1 MDSSGPQ
8 RMLTMMLRVSFR
20 ANLFADMTG
29 SRRPSD
35 EGGAMTIKTLGRRAP
50 ATLALLLAL
59 VAIPFAAGTAGGSPT
74 KASEA
79 KPTIVLVHG
88 AWADSSGWNDSV
100 KQLQNKGYDAL
111 AVATPLRSLHGD
123 AAYLSSVL
131 ASIAGPIV
139 LVGHSYGGMVLTN
152 AATGNPN
159 IKALVYIA
167 AFAPDQGEK
176 QIDLILKNPG
186 SQIGPDT
193 LTVRPYPGGGLD
205 SYITPSVFRRVFA
218 HDVSKSTAAVM
229 AATQRPFELAI
240 LEELSGPPAWK
251 TIPSW
256 YLVATEDRAIP
267 PATQRFMAQR
277 AGATI
282 AEVQASHVPMNSRPS
297 AVTDLILDAARAT
310 D

>member
-1 MDSSGPQ
+1 
-8 RMLTMMLRVSFR
+8 
-20 ANLFADMTG
+20 
-29 SRRPSD
+29 
-35 EGGAMTIKTLGRRAP
+35 MTIKTLSRRAL

-59 VAIPFAAGTAGGSPT
+59 VAIPFAAGTAGGTPT
-74 KASEA
+74 KAGEA

-100 KQLQNKGYDAL
+100 KKLQNKGYTAL

-131 ASIAGPIV
+131 ATIAGPIV

-159 IKALVYIA
+159 VKALVYIA

-186 SQIGPDT
+186 SEIGPDT
-193 LTVRPYPGGGLD
+193 LTVRRYPGGLD
-205 SYITPSVFRRVFA
+205 SYITPSVFHRIFA

-229 AATQRPFELAI
+229 AATQRPFDLAI
-240 LEELSGPPAWK
+240 LEELSGPPAWR

-256 YLVATEDRAIP
+256 YLIATEDRAIP
-267 PATQRFMAQR
+267 PATQRFMADR
-277 AGATI
+277 AGATT
-282 AEVQASHVPMNSRPS
+282 AEVRASHVPMNSRPS
-297 AVTDLILDAARAT
+297 AVTDLILDAANAVS
-310 D
+310 

>member
-1 MDSSGPQ
+1 
-8 RMLTMMLRVSFR
+8 
-20 ANLFADMTG
+20 MTTA
-29 SRRPSD
+29 RNTNP
-35 EGGAMTIKTLGRRAP
+35 LGRRAA
-50 ATLALLLAL
+50 ATLALIVALLAL
-59 VAIPFAAGTAGGSPT
+59 AFAVGTAASSSSKP
-74 KASEA
+74 SEA

-100 KQLQNKGYDAL
+100 KKLQSKGYTAL

-159 IKALVYIA
+159 VKALVYIA

-193 LTVRPYPGGGLD
+193 LTVRPYPGGLD
-205 SYITPSVFRRVFA
+205 SYITPSVFHRIFA
-218 HDVSKSTAAVM
+218 HDVPERTAAVM
-229 AATQRPFELAI
+229 AATQRPFDLAI
-240 LEELSGPPAWK
+240 LEELSGPPAWR

-256 YLVATEDRAIP
+256 YLIATEDRAIP
-267 PATQRFMAQR
+267 PATQRFMADR
-277 AGATI
+277 AGATT
-282 AEVQASHVPMNSRPS
+282 AEVRASHVPMNSRPS
-297 AVTDLILDAARAT
+297 AVTDLILDAANAVG
-310 D
+310 

>member
-1 MDSSGPQ
+1 
-8 RMLTMMLRVSFR
+8 
-20 ANLFADMTG
+20 
-29 SRRPSD
+29 
-35 EGGAMTIKTLGRRAP
+35 MTIKTLSRRTP
-50 ATLALLLAL
+50 AKLALLLAL
-59 VAIPFAAGTAGGSPT
+59 LVALLAVPFAAGTAGGSPS
-74 KASEA
+74 KASEP

-88 AWADSSGWNDSV
+88 AWADSSGWNDSI
-100 KQLQNKGYDAL
+100 KRLQNEGYTAL
-111 AVATPLRSLHGD
+111 AVANPLRSLHGD

-131 ASIAGPIV
+131 ASITGPIV

-159 IKALVYIA
+159 VKALVYIA

-193 LTVRPYPGGGLD
+193 LTFRPYPGGLD

-218 HDVSKSTAAVM
+218 HDVPPNTAALM
-229 AATQRPFELAI
+229 AATQRPFDIAI

-267 PATQRFMAQR
+267 PATQRFMANR

-282 AEVQASHVPMNSRPS
+282 AEVRSSHVPMNSRPS

>member
-1 MDSSGPQ
+1 
-8 RMLTMMLRVSFR
+8 
-20 ANLFADMTG
+20 MTV
-29 SRRPSD
+29 
-35 EGGAMTIKTLGRRAP
+35 KTLSRRAP
-50 ATLALLLAL
+50 AKLALLLAL
-59 VAIPFAAGTAGGSPT
+59 LVALLAVPFAAGTAGGSPS
-74 KASEA
+74 KASEP

-88 AWADSSGWNDSV
+88 AWADSSGWNDSI
-100 KQLQNKGYDAL
+100 KRLQNEGYTAL
-111 AVATPLRSLHGD
+111 AVANPLRSLHGD

-159 IKALVYIA
+159 VKALVYIA

-193 LTVRPYPGGGLD
+193 LTFRPYPGGLD
-205 SYITPSVFRRVFA
+205 SYITPSVFHRVFA
-218 HDVSKSTAAVM
+218 HDVPPKTAAVM
-229 AATQRPFELAI
+229 AATQRPFDIAI

-256 YLVATEDRAIP
+256 YLIATEDRAIP
-267 PATQRFMAQR
+267 PATQRFMANR

-282 AEVQASHVPMNSRPS
+282 AEVRSSHVPMVSRPS

>member
-1 MDSSGPQ
+1 
-8 RMLTMMLRVSFR
+8 
-20 ANLFADMTG
+20 
-29 SRRPSD
+29 
-35 EGGAMTIKTLGRRAP
+35 MTIKTLSRRAP
-50 ATLALLLAL
+50 AKLALLLAL
-59 VAIPFAAGTAGGSPT
+59 LAALLAVPFAGGTAGGSPS
-74 KASEA
+74 KASEP

-88 AWADSSGWNDSV
+88 AWADSSGWNDSI
-100 KQLQNKGYDAL
+100 KRLQNKGYTAL
-111 AVATPLRSLHGD
+111 AVANPLRSLHGD

-131 ASIAGPIV
+131 ASITGPIV

-159 IKALVYIA
+159 VKALVYIA
-167 AFAPDQGEK
+167 GFAPDQGER

-193 LTVRPYPGGGLD
+193 LTIRPYPDGLD
-205 SYITPSVFRRVFA
+205 SYITPSVFHRVFA
-218 HDVSKSTAAVM
+218 HDVPPKTAAVM
-229 AATQRPFELAI
+229 AATQRPFDLAI

-256 YLVATEDRAIP
+256 YLIATEDRAIP
-267 PATQRFMAQR
+267 PATQRFMAER
-277 AGATI
+277 ANATI
-282 AEVQASHVPMNSRPS
+282 AEVRSSHVPMVSRPS

>member
-1 MDSSGPQ
+1 
-8 RMLTMMLRVSFR
+8 
-20 ANLFADMTG
+20 
-29 SRRPSD
+29 
-35 EGGAMTIKTLGRRAP
+35 MTIKTLSRRAP
-50 ATLALLLAL
+50 SKLALLLAL
-59 VAIPFAAGTAGGSPT
+59 LVALLAVPFAAATAGGSPS
-74 KASEA
+74 KASEP

-88 AWADSSGWNDSV
+88 AWADSSGWNDSI
-100 KQLQNKGYDAL
+100 KRLQTKGYTAL
-111 AVATPLRSLHGD
+111 AVANPLRSLAGD

-152 AATGNPN
+152 AATGNQN
-159 IKALVYIA
+159 VKALVYIA

-193 LTVRPYPGGGLD
+193 LTFRPYPGGLD
-205 SYITPSVFRRVFA
+205 SYITPSVFHRVFA
-218 HDVSKSTAAVM
+218 HDVPAKTAAVM
-229 AATQRPFELAI
+229 AATQRPFDIAI

-251 TIPSW
+251 SIPSW
-256 YLVATEDRAIP
+256 YLIATEDRAIP
-267 PATQRFMAQR
+267 PATQRFMANR

-282 AEVQASHVPMNSRPS
+282 AEVRSSHVPMVSRPS

>member
-1 MDSSGPQ
+1 
-8 RMLTMMLRVSFR
+8 
-20 ANLFADMTG
+20 MT
-29 SRRPSD
+29 
-35 EGGAMTIKTLGRRAP
+35 TKTLGLRTP
-50 ATLALLLAL
+50 ATLALIVALLAL
-59 VAIPFAAGTAGGSPT
+59 PFAVGTAASSPS
-74 KASEA
+74 KPGEA

-100 KQLQNKGYDAL
+100 KQLQNKGYEAL
-111 AVATPLRSLHGD
+111 AVATPLRSLRGD

-159 IKALVYIA
+159 VKALVYIA

-193 LTVRPYPGGGLD
+193 LTVRPYPGGLD
-205 SYITPSVFRRVFA
+205 SYITPSLFHRIFA

-229 AATQRPFELAI
+229 AATQRPFDLAI
-240 LEELSGPPAWK
+240 LEELSGPPAWR

-256 YLVATEDRAIP
+256 YLIATEDRAIP
-267 PATQRFMAQR
+267 PATQRFMAER
-277 AGATI
+277 AGATT
-282 AEVQASHVPMNSRPS
+282 AEVRASHVPMNSRPS
-297 AVTDLILDAARAT
+297 AVTDLILDAANAVG
-310 D
+310 

>member
-1 MDSSGPQ
+1 
-8 RMLTMMLRVSFR
+8 
-20 ANLFADMTG
+20 
-29 SRRPSD
+29 
-35 EGGAMTIKTLGRRAP
+35 
-50 ATLALLLAL
+50 
-59 VAIPFAAGTAGGSPT
+59 
-74 KASEA
+74 
-79 KPTIVLVHG
+79 VLVHG
-88 AWADSSGWNDSV
+88 AWADSSGWNDSI
-100 KQLQNKGYDAL
+100 KRLQNKGYTAL
-111 AVATPLRSLHGD
+111 AVANPLRSLHGD

-159 IKALVYIA
+159 VKALVYIA

-193 LTVRPYPGGGLD
+193 LTFRPYPGGLD
-205 SYITPSVFRRVFA
+205 SYITPSVFPRVFA
-218 HDVSKSTAAVM
+218 HDVPPKMAAVM
-229 AATQRPFELAI
+229 AATQRPFDIAI

-267 PATQRFMAQR
+267 PATQRFMANR

-282 AEVQASHVPMNSRPS
+282 AEVRSSHVPMVSRPS

>member
-1 MDSSGPQ
+1 
-8 RMLTMMLRVSFR
+8 
-20 ANLFADMTG
+20 
-29 SRRPSD
+29 
-35 EGGAMTIKTLGRRAP
+35 MTIKTLSRRAP
-50 ATLALLLAL
+50 AMLGLLLAL
-59 VAIPFAAGTAGGSPT
+59 LVALLAVPLAAGTAGGSPS
-74 KASEA
+74 KASEP

-88 AWADSSGWNDSV
+88 AWADSSGWNDSI
-100 KQLQNKGYDAL
+100 KGLQNKGYTAL
-111 AVATPLRSLHGD
+111 AVANPLRSLHGD

-131 ASIAGPIV
+131 AGIAGPIV

-159 IKALVYIA
+159 VKALVYIA

-176 QIDLILKNPG
+176 QIDLILMNPG

-193 LTVRPYPGGGLD
+193 LTFRPYPGGLD
-205 SYITPSVFRRVFA
+205 SYITPSVFPRVFA
-218 HDVSKSTAAVM
+218 HDVPPSTAAVM
-229 AATQRPFELAI
+229 AATQRPFDIAI

-267 PATQRFMAQR
+267 PATQRFMANR

-282 AEVQASHVPMNSRPS
+282 AEVRSSHVPMVSRPS

>member
-1 MDSSGPQ
+1 
-8 RMLTMMLRVSFR
+8 
-20 ANLFADMTG
+20 
-29 SRRPSD
+29 
-35 EGGAMTIKTLGRRAP
+35 MTIKTLSRRGP
-50 ATLALLLAL
+50 AKLALLLAL
-59 VAIPFAAGTAGGSPT
+59 LVALLAVPFAAATAGGSPS
-74 KASEA
+74 KASEP

-88 AWADSSGWNDSV
+88 AWADSSGWNDSI
-100 KQLQNKGYDAL
+100 KRLQNKGYTAL
-111 AVATPLRSLHGD
+111 AVANPLRSLHGD

-159 IKALVYIA
+159 VKALVYIA
-167 AFAPDQGEK
+167 GFAPDQGEK

-193 LTVRPYPGGGLD
+193 LTIRPYPGGLD
-205 SYITPSVFRRVFA
+205 SYITPSVFPRVFA
-218 HDVSKSTAAVM
+218 HDVPPKTAAVM
-229 AATQRPFELAI
+229 AATQRPFDLAI

-256 YLVATEDRAIP
+256 YLVTTEDRAIP
-267 PATQRFMAQR
+267 PATQRFMANR

-282 AEVQASHVPMNSRPS
+282 AQVRSSHVPMVSRPS
-297 AVTDLILDAARAT
+297 AVTDIILDAARAT